1 MRRAPDSQTDASGY
15 YSGMKVLL
23 VHAHPEPRSF
33 GAALR
38 DRGVAALQAAGHEVR
53 VSDLYAMNFEAVAS
67 AADFTQRRFPQ
78 ALQYDREQKHAH
90 QHQAFAADIQAEI
103 DKLLWSDLL
112 ILQFPLWWF
121 SVPAIM
127 KGWLDRVFANG
138 VAYGPGRRLETGGLR
153 GRSAMLALT
162 TGCFEDMTAPD
173 GLLGD
178 LNVILWHLHFGTFA
192 YAGLRVL
199 PPFTAWAIQYS
210 TPQQRAACLDAYA
223 QRMGELESLQPL
235 FFHRGSDFG
244 TDCPD
249 PPRRDEGVQP

>member
-1 MRRAPDSQTDASGY
+1 M
-15 YSGMKVLL
+15 
-23 VHAHPEPRSF
+23 
-33 GAALR
+33 R
-38 DRGVAALQAAGHEVR
+38 DRGIEALHAAGHEVQ

-67 AADFTQRRFPQ
+67 ASDFTVRRFPQ

-90 QHQAFAADIQAEI
+90 AHQAFVPEIQAEI

-127 KGWLDRVFANG
+127 KGWLDRVFVNG
-138 VAYGPGRRLETGGLR
+138 VAYGAGRRLDTGGLR

-162 TGCFEDMTAPD
+162 TGCFEGMTAPD

-210 TPQQRAACLDAYA
+210 TPEQRQACLDSYA
-223 QRMGELESLQPL
+223 QRMADLESLAPL
-235 FFHRGSDFG
+235 RFHPQGDFDG
-244 TDCPD
+244 DWRLRPEIEPVAIGQRR
-249 PPRRDEGVQP
+249 PPR